1 MLGLATSQVMQMPG
15 VDLQL
20 VMTLLLQYF
29 VASLRIGAFLLSAP
43 LFGARWLPLQVR
55 VIMGLSMGAAVVGLV
70 PPIDV
75 NMLTS
80 SVGMALIFIEIAV
93 GLTAGLTLTIWFAAM
108 LLAGEKIAST
118 AGLGYAAQ
126 VDPMTGANTPV
137 VSQILYL
144 FLLVIFISVDGH
156 LLAIATM
163 LESYRVLPLG
173 SPVAPDVLIAAGI
186 GAAGSMFL
194 SAAIIMLPIA
204 MVLLMINVTV
214 GIISRSAPTLNLFS
228 FGFPITLISV
238 FILLYVSVGAFG
250 ASSQDLID
258 SGLSYIQTMIGDLA
272 NG

>member
-1 MLGLATSQVMQMPG
+1 MLGMATSQVMQMPG

-55 VIMGLSMGAAVVGLV
+55 VIMAFSMGAAVVGLT
-70 PPIDV
+70 PTMDV

-80 SVGMALIFIEIAV
+80 STGIVLIFTEIAV

-108 LLAGEKIAST
+108 LMAGEKIATS
-118 AGLGYAAQ
+118 AGLGFAAQ

-137 VSQILYL
+137 VSQVLYL
-144 FLLVIFISVDGH
+144 FLLVIFLSVDGH
-156 LLAIATM
+156 LIAIATM
-163 LESYRVLPLG
+163 IESYRILPPG
-173 SPVAPDVLIAAGI
+173 SPVAPNVLIGAGI
-186 GAAGSMFL
+186 SAAGSMFL

-228 FGFPITLISV
+228 FGFPITMLGTFIVLYFSISNLG
-238 FILLYVSVGAFG
+238 FAF
-250 ASSQDLID
+250 SDLID
-258 SGLSYIQTMIGDLA
+258 SSLDHLMTTIESLK